1 MYGSLIKTLFIACAV
16 LSLSVP
22 VFAQEPPSAVVED
35 PSSELPALTYTY
47 DEEFCGFMV
56 NFPSEPSIRDIDIPD
71 APDMH
76 AQSLS
81 YVHIFD
87 IDKSIRIRANCK
99 AITKDLRK
107 FISQKSLEQELAAVE
122 RDQGLMNPVKNH
134 KVIIEKRLR
143 IASLSAEKEGQNG
156 DGLLIYQI
164 WVSDGSIFTFEAELT
179 GPSHPDSDKM
189 LVAILQSL
197 KKKDDKETDL

>member
-1 MYGSLIKTLFIACAV
+1 
-16 LSLSVP
+16 
-22 VFAQEPPSAVVED
+22 
-35 PSSELPALTYTY
+35 
-47 DEEFCGFMV
+47 
-56 NFPSEPSIRDIDIPD
+56 
-71 APDMH
+71 
-76 AQSLS
+76 
-81 YVHIFD
+81 
-87 IDKSIRIRANCK
+87 
-99 AITKDLRK
+99 
-107 FISQKSLEQELAAVE
+107 
-122 RDQGLMNPVKNH
+122 MNPVKNH

-197 KKKDDKETDL
+197 KKKDNKVTDL